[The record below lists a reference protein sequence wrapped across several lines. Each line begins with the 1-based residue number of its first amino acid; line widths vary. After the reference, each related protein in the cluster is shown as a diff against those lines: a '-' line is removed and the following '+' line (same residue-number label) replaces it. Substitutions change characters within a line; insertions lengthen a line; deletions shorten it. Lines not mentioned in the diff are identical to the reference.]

1 MYRGGESGDPLRV
14 GVVGTGFI
22 ARGFMMALNGQE
34 GMAPGPVLTRRS
46 SGGLSGLP
54 KNFTPINAVEDLI
67 EGSDLVVECSGHVL
81 HATEVIEEVM
91 AAGLPVVT
99 MDAETQV
106 TTGSYFAE
114 KGVFSEAEGDQP
126 GCIAALREDALQMG
140 FVPLVYGNIKGYL
153 NHNPTPEEM
162 DYWGKKQAIS
172 LDKVTSFTDGTKVQF
187 EQALVANGLG
197 AGIIRP
203 GLLGPGTRDLAAGAE
218 MLAETAILAGEP
230 MSDYILSPD
239 GPPGVFIAALHDD
252 RFKGYLRNFKMGEGP
267 VYTLVRNYHL
277 CNLEITKTVQRIA
290 AGGEPLLNNGPAPV
304 ISVATIA
311 KTDLE
316 PGLEI
321 PQGMGSFVVR
331 GSTVRTTEVPDHV
344 PIGLVYDAKVKRK
357 VSAGSVLTW
366 DDLEVPETRAR
377 EIWESLLGRQ
387 ALQAR

>member
-22 ARGFMMALNGQE
+22 ARGFMMALKGQD
-34 GMAPGPVLTRRS
+34 GMVPGPVLTRRS
-46 SGGLSGLP
+46 SNGLSGLP
-54 KNFTPINAVEDLI
+54 KNFKPTNAVEDLI

-126 GCIAALREDALQMG
+126 GCIAALREEVLRMG

-172 LDKVTSFTDGTKVQF
+172 LDKVTSFTDGTKIQV
-187 EQALVANGLG
+187 EQALVANGLS

-203 GLLGPGTRDLAAGAE
+203 GLLGPGTRDLNAGAE

-230 MSDYILSPD
+230 VSDYILSPD
-239 GPPGVFIAALHDD
+239 GPAGVFIAAFHDD

-267 VYTLVRNYHL
+267 VYTLVRNFHL
-277 CNLEITKTVQRIA
+277 CNLEITKTIQRIA

-311 KTDLE
+311 KTNLE
-316 PGLEI
+316 PGQEI

-331 GSTVRTTEVPDHV
+331 GSTVRTAEVPDHV

-357 VSAGSVLTW
+357 VTAGSVLTW
-366 DDLEVPETRAR
+366 DDLEVPESRAK
-377 EIWESLLGRQ
+377 EIWQGLLGRQ